1 MNQIDQ
7 VIKPDTDDQD
17 YRKLWVTAVE
27 QMLENCA
34 LKERIEHLEREIT
47 VNTFAGWS
55 VH

>member
-1 MNQIDQ
+1 MNQTDQ
-7 VIKPDTDDQD
+7 VIEPDTNDLD

-27 QMLENCA
+27 QMLENSR
-34 LKERIEHLEREIT
+34 LKERIEHLEREIA

>member
-1 MNQIDQ
+1 MDQ
-7 VIKPDTDDQD
+7 QDQLITPDPDEQD

-27 QMLENCA
+27 QMLENSA
-34 LKERIEHLEREIT
+34 LKERIEHLEREIA